1 MWFINAG
8 NPNNMADGS
17 EELHELVNEPAV
29 YDAHGFLIGQ
39 ETEEFGVW
47 EEKCPGC
54 W

>member
-1 MWFINAG
+1 
-8 NPNNMADGS
+8 MADGS